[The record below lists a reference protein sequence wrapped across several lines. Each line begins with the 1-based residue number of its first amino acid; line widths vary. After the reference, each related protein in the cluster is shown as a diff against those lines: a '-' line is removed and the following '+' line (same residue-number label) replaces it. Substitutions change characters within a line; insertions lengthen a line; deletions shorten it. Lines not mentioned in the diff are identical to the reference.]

1 MSDAVRA
8 PGRPA
13 PGAPTWQL
21 RAWPNDPTSKL
32 IVFADHL
39 GIPSPAELD
48 RALDAARRAGAL
60 TVRTSALFPRA
71 AEAAMDHGFV
81 PIDTLCLL
89 RVRLDDTFDQLVEGL
104 YGTTLPAT
112 RTMRAWHHD
121 KASAVDQE
129 AFGPLWGNDAASL
142 ADIRRAT
149 PHHRARMIRDGGSI
163 VAFAIS
169 GYGGQAGYVQR
180 VAVATT
186 HRRRGL
192 ARALVVD
199 ALMWMRHRPLTTA
212 YVNTGFE
219 NTAALALYEG
229 LGFERMDDH
238 LTIVERA
245 VEA

>member
-1 MSDAVRA
+1 M
-8 PGRPA
+8 
-13 PGAPTWQL
+13 
-21 RAWPNDPTSKL
+21 L

-48 RALDAARRAGAL
+48 SAVDAARRAGAV

-71 AEAAMDHGFV
+71 AEVATDHGFV

-89 RVRLDDTFDQLVEGL
+89 RLRLDDTFDQRVEGR
-104 YGTTLPAT
+104 YGTALPAT
-112 RTMRAWHHD
+112 RTMRTWHHER
-121 KASAVDQE
+121 AAVVDRD
-129 AFGPLWGNDAASL
+129 AFGNLWGNDAASL

-149 PHHRARMIRDGGSI
+149 PHHQARMIRDAGSI

-169 GYGGQAGYVQR
+169 GYGGEAGYVQR

-199 ALMWMRHRPLTTA
+199 GLVWMRRRPLSNA

-245 VEA
+245 VDA